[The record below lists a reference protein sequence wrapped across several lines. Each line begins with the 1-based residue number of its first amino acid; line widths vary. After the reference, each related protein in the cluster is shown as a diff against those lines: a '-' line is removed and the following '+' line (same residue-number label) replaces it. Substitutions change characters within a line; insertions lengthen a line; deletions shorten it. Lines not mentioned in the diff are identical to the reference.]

1 MPWVDLVSPSL
12 VPLNLNRKA
21 EINRSKCTELIDKT
35 GNPNFSYIWLA
46 ASSAVNSDTNTSIW
60 SAGFSHIT
68 LVRDAPRNTG
78 APAHLIDGTRGTHLT
93 LRATMNGVK
102 KPFGMHI
109 SLPADSA
116 SMAQHFL
123 VIVPTNVSD
132 TIAAKQFWVDLTNIF
147 TKHCKCKAEYV
158 HFTCRSD
165 SELTLCSF
173 AKASWKKFLEDLK
186 TDVVNILTEYAKV
199 LKKLEETGQKM
210 N

>member
-1 MPWVDLVSPSL
+1 VSPSL

-21 EINRSKCTELIDKT
+21 KIKHLKGTELVDKT

-46 ASSAVNSDTNTSIW
+46 ASTAVNPDTNTSIW

-93 LRATMNGVK
+93 LRATMNDVK

-123 VIVPTNVSD
+123 VIAPTNVAD

-147 TKHCKCKAEYV
+147 TKHCKAEYV
-158 HFTCRSD
+158 HSTCRTV

-186 TDVVNILTEYAKV
+186 TDVVKVLTEYAKV